1 VKRDLKD
8 PRDRWALRA
17 TPDRLV
23 PQGPAAVKE
32 LLGLRG
38 PLDPV
43 YLQVGSQDWAF
54 DRRENRHLQRE

>member
-1 VKRDLKD
+1 MKRDPKD

-17 TPDRLV
+17 TPVRLV

-43 YLQVGSQDWAF
+43 YLQVGSQDCAF
-54 DRRENRHLQRE
+54 